1 MLSCLDFFDIFTWI
15 LVIFSLQ
22 ISAYIII
29 KLYLPKYALPLSFT
43 AGLLLYALITWYAG
57 FFGVYPT
64 FSYIFI
70 ILILFYGLLHFQRI
84 FSCFWAGWR
93 YYAIFLFIFF
103 IVLLIRIYFNADIGI
118 RGQGEAFMA
127 HAFVTQIMQNPVV
140 PPYDPWFAGYRLDF
154 IYYLGYWLYGML
166 GLISGIPSDI
176 LFNLLSPTIAAITVI
191 NLYAL
196 GESFLP
202 KLPLFPVVVVLVLS
216 PGFFYLLFQGTVPI
230 YSILSRSAIFTQYP
244 LYQFLELSA
253 RPHVFS
259 LCLQT
264 YLILLLSITICY
276 WQKLTKS
283 NKLALIMLTSLGLG
297 SLFPINSWLA
307 IIWWPIT
314 IICGLLLIYE
324 ENKHLL
330 SLKNKKLSI
339 SPHWEPLKNI
349 FRTFSNRESAFF
361 WLTCV
366 ILLSS
371 VLFLPYILQF
381 KSYALQGLALI
392 HEPFDIF
399 SFFLVFGWFIIGLI
413 LSIRKEIRLYL
424 PIIVIIVPFF
434 LIKHLVAGFLLYLL
448 ILILI
453 RRKDIFDFFAGFGL
467 IVMIFC
473 SFFTFKEMYNF
484 NDVLLKLPTAAWI
497 LLGTSVSIMIGREIY
512 SYIENHDRKKQKII
526 EYSLVFIVIG
536 LFILPGLFFVGPLQ
550 SYNPALDG
558 STWLNYHY
566 PSDAKAISYL
576 KSLGPHHTIVETNGS
591 RWTYESR
598 VSTFSGIPT
607 IVGWEG
613 HEYQWRTDH
622 PPGWLNERAQDIKSI
637 YEDPTATIPLMKKYN
652 ADLLYVG
659 PTEKEH
665 YSINLPESGLCKKY
679 QNDEVI
685 IFEIC

>member
-1 MLSCLDFFDIFTWI
+1 MLSFIDFLEIFKWI
-15 LVIFSLQ
+15 FMLFSLQ

-43 AGLLLYALITWYAG
+43 AGLLLFALITWYIG
-57 FFGVYPT
+57 FFGIYPA
-64 FSYIFI
+64 FSYIFV
-70 ILILFYGLLHFQRI
+70 ILILFYGLLNFQRI
-84 FSCFWAGWR
+84 FSCFWNGWR

-103 IVLLIRIYFNADIGI
+103 IVLLVRIYFNADIGI

-140 PPYDPWFAGYRLDF
+140 PPHDPWFSGYRLDF

-166 GLISGIPSDI
+166 GLTTGIPSNI

-191 NLYAL
+191 NVYAI

-202 KLPLFPVVVVLVLS
+202 KLPLFPVVIVLVLS
-216 PGFFYLLFQGTVPI
+216 PGFFYLLFQGNVPV
-230 YSILSRSAIFTQYP
+230 YSILSTSTIFTHYP

-259 LCLQT
+259 VCLQT
-264 YLILLLSITICY
+264 YLILLLSITIYY
-276 WQKLTKS
+276 WQKLSKS
-283 NKLALIMLTSLGLG
+283 NKLALIILTSLVLG

-324 ENKHLL
+324 ENKHLR
-330 SLKNKKLSI
+330 SLKNKNLAI
-339 SPHWEPLKNI
+339 SHNWESLKNI
-349 FRTFSNRESAFF
+349 FQTLSNRESAFF

-366 ILLSS
+366 ILISS
-371 VLFLPYILQF
+371 ILYLPYILQF
-381 KSYALQGLALI
+381 KSYALQGVAVI
-392 HEPFDIF
+392 REPFDIF

-413 LSIRKEIRLYL
+413 ISLRKEIRLYL
-424 PIIVIIVPFF
+424 PIILIIVPFF

-448 ILILI
+448 IIIMI
-453 RRKDIFDFFAGFGL
+453 RRKDFFDFFAGFGL

-473 SFFTFKEMYNF
+473 SFITFKEMYNF
-484 NDVLLKLPTAAWI
+484 NDVLLKLPSATWI
-497 LLGTSVSIMIGREIY
+497 LLGTSVSIMIGREICL
-512 SYIENHDRKKQKII
+512 YIENHDRKIQKII
-526 EYSLVFIVIG
+526 EYCCVFMLIG
-536 LFILPGLFFVGPLQ
+536 LFILPGVFFVGPLL
-550 SYNPALDG
+550 SYNPTLDG
-558 STWLNYHY
+558 STWLNSNH

-576 KSLGPHHTIVETNGS
+576 KSLGPDHIIVETNGS

-607 IVGWEG
+607 ILGWEV

-622 PPGWLNERAQDIKSI
+622 PSGWLNERAKDIKSI
-637 YEDPTATIPLMKKYN
+637 YEDPALTIPLMKKYN

-659 PTEKEH
+659 QIEKAH

-679 QNDEVI
+679 QNEEVT